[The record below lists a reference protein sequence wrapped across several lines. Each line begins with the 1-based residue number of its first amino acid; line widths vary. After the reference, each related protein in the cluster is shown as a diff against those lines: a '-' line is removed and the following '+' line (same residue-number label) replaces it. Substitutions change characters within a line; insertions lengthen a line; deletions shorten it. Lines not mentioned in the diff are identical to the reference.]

1 MSDATLPMLAAD
13 AIGTVRTGRELG
25 WQRWRDRWGLPLF
38 LACLP
43 MLLLILSGE
52 LASGLQKL
60 GSGDRA
66 WHHAAEPSSPRP
78 PLDSSEGLQP
88 GVAPGAQPGGS
99 PALHPTL
106 QPKLQP
112 PLQPLSQSPVRP
124 KESALGALA
133 MLAYLAVSVFGL
145 RVALRDCY
153 PQTWMGLTRSE
164 RNEFEAL
171 AASSEAVE
179 ALRMRVAVMQRGLVV
194 QDLIQARRIARLTGT
209 TARLASSPV
218 LRASQRYSAVQP
230 ARQATGVAAGTCQGA
245 RPAPRSAP

>member
-1 MSDATLPMLAAD
+1 MSDATQPMLAAD

-25 WQRWRDRWGLPLF
+25 WQRWRDRWGVPLF

-60 GSGDRA
+60 GSADRA
-66 WHHAAEPSSPRP
+66 WHHAAEPSSRRP

-112 PLQPLSQSPVRP
+112 RLKPPVRP
-124 KESALGALA
+124 KESALATPA

-179 ALRMRVAVMQRGLVV
+179 ALRTRVAVMQRGLVV
-194 QDLIQARRIARLTGT
+194 QDLIQARRIARLTGM

-230 ARQATGVAAGTCQGA
+230 ARQATGVAAGMFPGA

>member
-1 MSDATLPMLAAD
+1 MNMSDATQPMLAAD

-25 WQRWRDRWGLPLF
+25 WQRWRDRWGVPLF

-60 GSGDRA
+60 GSADRA
-66 WHHAAEPSSPRP
+66 WHHAAEPSSRRP

-112 PLQPLSQSPVRP
+112 RLKPPVRP
-124 KESALGALA
+124 KESALATPA

-179 ALRMRVAVMQRGLVV
+179 ALRTRVAVMQRGLVV
-194 QDLIQARRIARLTGT
+194 QDLIQARRIARLTGM

-230 ARQATGVAAGTCQGA
+230 ARQATGVAAGMFPGA

>member
-1 MSDATLPMLAAD
+1 
-13 AIGTVRTGRELG
+13 
-25 WQRWRDRWGLPLF
+25 LPLF

-52 LASGLQKL
+52 LASGLLKL

-78 PLDSSEGLQP
+78 PLDSSEDLQP

-112 PLQPLSQSPVRP
+112 KLQPLLHPPVRL
-124 KESALGALA
+124 KAALGALA
-133 MLAYLAVSVFGL
+133 MLAYLAVSVFSL

-179 ALRMRVAVMQRGLVV
+179 ALRTRVEVMHRGLVL
-194 QDLIQARRIARLTGT
+194 QDLIQARRIARLTGM

-230 ARQATGVAAGTCQGA
+230 ARQATRVAAGMCQGA

>member
-13 AIGTVRTGRELG
+13 AIGTVKTVRELG

-43 MLLLILSGE
+43 MLLLILAGE

-60 GSGDRA
+60 GAADRA

-78 PLDSSEGLQP
+78 PLDSAEGHQL

-99 PALHPTL
+99 PALHATW

-112 PLQPLSQSPVRP
+112 NLQPPVRP
-124 KESALGALA
+124 KESALGVLA

-179 ALRMRVAVMQRGLVV
+179 ALRTRVEVMHRGLVV
-194 QDLIQARRIARLTGT
+194 QDLIQARRIARLTGM

-230 ARQATGVAAGTCQGA
+230 ARQATGVAAGMCRGA

>member
-1 MSDATLPMLAAD
+1 MNMSDATLPMLAAD

-25 WQRWRDRWGLPLF
+25 WQRWRDRSGLPLF

-43 MLLLILSGE
+43 MLLLILAGE

-60 GSGDRA
+60 GSGARA
-66 WHHAAEPSSPRP
+66 WHHAAEQSSPRP

-88 GVAPGAQPGGS
+88 RVAPGAQPGRS

-112 PLQPLSQSPVRP
+112 LLQPPVRA
-124 KESALGALA
+124 KESELGALA

-171 AASSEAVE
+171 AASSEAVD
-179 ALRMRVAVMQRGLVV
+179 ALRTRVEVMQRGLVV
-194 QDLIQARRIARLTGT
+194 QDLIQARRIARLTGM

-230 ARQATGVAAGTCQGA
+230 ARQATGVAAGMCQGA